1 MLHTTAT
8 DHCCFC
14 TPQKQAGLE
23 DFRKIP
29 NGTGGLEERMSM
41 LWHHGVRTGRITP
54 CEFVAATS
62 ANAARIF
69 HMHPRKGTIAVGSDA
84 DIVVWDPNA
93 TRTLGVATHHSRND
107 FNIFEGMQ
115 VTGAAA
121 VTLSRG
127 TVLWQNGELSP
138 VEGRGRYIERPCFTD
153 YARSQVTRN
162 THFAPTP
169 VERQEFVP

>member
-1 MLHTTAT
+1 MIGT
-8 DHCCFC
+8 DHCTFR
-14 TPQKQAGLE
+14 TDQKAMGKS

-29 NGTGGLEERMSM
+29 NGTGGLEERMSV

-69 HMHPRKGTIAVGSDA
+69 NIHPRKGAIAVGSDA
-84 DIVVWDPNA
+84 DIVVWDPKA

-107 FNIFEGMQ
+107 FNVFEGMQ

-127 TVLWQNGELSP
+127 TVLWQNGTLSP

-153 YARSQVTRN
+153 YARSQATRN

-169 VERQEFVP
+169 VQRQEFVP